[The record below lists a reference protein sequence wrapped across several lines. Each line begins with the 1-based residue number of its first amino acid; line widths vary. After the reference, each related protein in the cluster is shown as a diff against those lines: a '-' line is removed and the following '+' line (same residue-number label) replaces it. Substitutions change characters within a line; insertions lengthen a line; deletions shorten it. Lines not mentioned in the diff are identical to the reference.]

1 MAVAVTYPYYSYQA
15 EIDVMMNIFGEMGVD
30 GHTISIPV
38 LDMHV
43 DNAYTAIRKYLR
55 LSNDADTAV
64 YRSAAI
70 ELAIAYYSN
79 YRLKLNK
86 MNGKQP
92 VTQQTQ
98 GSRSVTF
105 ASAEIAV
112 DNNGMIESVKAI
124 LPNPP
129 IVVY

>member
-1 MAVAVTYPYYSYQA
+1 M
-15 EIDVMMNIFGEMGVD
+15 
-30 GHTISIPV
+30 
-38 LDMHV
+38 
-43 DNAYTAIRKYLR
+43 
-55 LSNDADTAV
+55 
-64 YRSAAI
+64 
-70 ELAIAYYSN
+70 
-79 YRLKLNK
+79 NK